1 MAKTEIAQGAAA
13 GAVGSF
19 TALGSVLAQH
29 GTSTLA
35 VALALAG
42 AVLAAVEMSPF
53 RWRTAIGVVI
63 FNSVVGVIGGAVLTQ
78 WLADKGYVSHPL
90 TLGGLSFLVSW
101 LGHDW
106 LRPFKRRA
114 ISIALKAMAG
124 AAK

>member
-19 TALGSVLAQH
+19 TALGAVLTQH
-29 GTSTLA
+29 GTSALA
-35 VALALAG
+35 VVLALVGAALAAG
-42 AVLAAVEMSPF
+42 ELSPF
-53 RWRTAIGVVI
+53 RWRTAAGIVV
-63 FNSVVGVIGGAVLTQ
+63 FNSVVGVIGGAVLTR

-90 TLGGLSFLVSW
+90 ALGGLSFLVAW

-114 ISIALKAMAG
+114 IDIALKALAG
-124 AAK
+124 VSK